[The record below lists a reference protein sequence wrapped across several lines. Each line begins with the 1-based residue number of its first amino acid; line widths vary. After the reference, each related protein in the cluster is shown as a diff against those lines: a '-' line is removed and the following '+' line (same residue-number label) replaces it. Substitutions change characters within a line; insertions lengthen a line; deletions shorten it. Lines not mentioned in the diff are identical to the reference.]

1 MTEIGAVN
9 AELSFAVEKEGIVDR
24 VEEKHEEFM
33 EELEDERDKDMWDY
47 EVLRTHREREVL
59 VEYPFWSHH
68 IHVRFN
74 PYERDTVF
82 VQVYQNVPMKYFHKN
97 WEDFA
102 EEILEIDSTE
112 SIEIDREYLQKV
124 KKAVETL
131 EDSM

>member
-1 MTEIGAVN
+1 MTQIKSVN
-9 AELSFAVEKEGIVDR
+9 AELSFAVQKEGVVDR
-24 VEEKHEEFM
+24 VKEKHEEFM

-47 EVLRTHREREVL
+47 EVLSKHREHEVF

-82 VQVYQNVPMKYFHKN
+82 VQVYQNIPMKYFHNN

-102 EEILEIDSTE
+102 EEILGIDSSD
-112 SIEIDREYLQKV
+112 SIEIDREYLEKV
-124 KKAVETL
+124 KKSVETL